1 MRRDPTPVTIRSS
14 AYHLEAAPELLDAL
28 ERAGLTR
35 VDGFDA
41 ALRSARLRPSGRGP
55 QRLLELPGVAAPL
68 RLREAR
74 RGGALGG
81 LLASRFLS
89 PRRIGRELAV
99 WLALRSRGAPLPVPV
114 AAFAR
119 RRGLLWEC
127 HFGTLDRS
135 ESVDGLAWLRASPS
149 RAALQAAAR
158 ALGSALRRFHDAGAL
173 HGDLNLRNVLI
184 ETRPDGLRCLLIDL
198 ASAHSTQSPSPRARL
213 RDWRRLE
220 RSLVKRGFGGILDR
234 RVRARALAA
243 YCAGDRTLREALL
256 AAHPGGRRDPLRH
269 RLAWRIERAW
279 TRAALSALASA
290 AILPTLVLALACSD
304 PAPPG
309 SATEGAV
316 APSTSGRWSIL
327 AVGDTGRAGS
337 RSDSFE
343 GQLAVAEAMTREARE
358 RPVAGL
364 VFLGDNFYDRGL
376 AEADLVERIRT
387 NLVRPYC
394 HFLALTGPR
403 SREVEPDCPVPAAER
418 RPVPIFAVLGNHD
431 LEGPD
436 SARLQREAIPGFLPD
451 WQMSAGLTRVVE
463 VHPGVSLI
471 LFESEIAI
479 DDRAAI
485 ERELSAAI
493 RAARGPWRIL
503 ATHRPIAT
511 DDLGGVPKGGYP
523 DFVRDAI
530 EQAGL
535 PVQLVLCGHHHSLQA
550 FALGA
555 PTPLLQIGA
564 GSGSRA
570 EPPLAT
576 GHPDL
581 LHSALALG
589 FARVELRGNAPE
601 DRLEVSLF
609 TVPPWPFLSGAMG
622 HTSGARFSVDR
633 SGRVESLAPSRAE
646 SRPDA

>member
-14 AYHLEAAPELLDAL
+14 AYHLEADPERLDAL

-35 VDGFDA
+35 AEGFDA
-41 ALRSARLRPSGRGP
+41 ALRTARLRPGGRGP
-55 QRLLELPGVAAPL
+55 QRLVELPGAEALL

-119 RRGLLWEC
+119 RRGLLWAC

-149 RAALQAAAR
+149 RAALQTAAG

-184 ETRPDGLRCLLIDL
+184 ETGPDGLRCLLIDL
-198 ASAHSTQSPSPRARL
+198 ASARPTPSPTPRARL
-213 RDWRRLE
+213 RDSLRLE
-220 RSLVKRGFGGILDR
+220 RSLEKRGFGRILDR

-243 YCAGDRTLREALL
+243 YCAGDRTLRAALL

-279 TRAALSALASA
+279 TRGAFSALASA
-290 AILPTLVLALACSD
+290 AILPALALALACGD
-304 PAPPG
+304 PASPD
-309 SATEGAV
+309 SATQDAV
-316 APSTSGRWSIL
+316 APSSAGRWSIL

-403 SREVEPDCPVPAAER
+403 SGEVESACPEPAIER

-451 WQMSAGLTRVVE
+451 WRMSAGLTRVVE

-471 LFESEIAI
+471 LFESELSI

-523 DFVRDAI
+523 DYVRDAI

-589 FARVELRGNAPE
+589 FARIELRGDAPE

>member
-1 MRRDPTPVTIRSS
+1 MRSDPTPVTIRSS
-14 AYHLEAAPELLDAL
+14 AYHLEVDAGLLDLL
-28 ERAGLTR
+28 ERAGLMR
-35 VDGFDA
+35 AEGFDA
-41 ALRSARLRPSGRGP
+41 ALQSARVRPGGRGP
-55 QRLLELPGVAAPL
+55 QRLVDLPGSAAPL

-89 PRRIGRELAV
+89 PRRVGRELAL
-99 WLALRSRGAPLPVPV
+99 WLALRGRGAPLPVAV
-114 AAFAR
+114 AALSR

-127 HFGTLDRS
+127 YLGTLDRG
-135 ESVDGLAWLRASPS
+135 ESLDGLAWLRESPS
-149 RAALQAAAR
+149 QSELQAVAS
-158 ALGSALRRFHDAGAL
+158 ALGTALRRFHDAGGL
-173 HGDLNLRNVLI
+173 HGDLNLRNVLV
-184 ETRPDGLRCLLIDL
+184 ESGPEGVRCLLIDL
-198 ASAHSTQSPSPRARL
+198 GSARLARDATAQQRL
-213 RDWRRLE
+213 RDWLRLE
-220 RSLVKRGFGGILDR
+220 RSLEKRGFGRILDR
-234 RVRARALAA
+234 RLRARALAA
-243 YCAGDRTLREALL
+243 YCAGDRKLREALL
-256 AAHPGGRRDPLRH
+256 AAHPGGRRHLLRH
-269 RLAWRIERAW
+269 RLAWRIERAC
-279 TRAALSALASA
+279 TRGSTTALAGFAIFSA
-290 AILPTLVLALACSD
+290 LALACNDST
-304 PAPPG
+304 PAGAADAG
-309 SATEGAV
+309 SRPE
-316 APSTSGRWSIL
+316 WSIL

-337 RSDSFE
+337 RADSFE
-343 GQLAVAEAMTREARE
+343 GQLAVADAMTREARE
-358 RPVAGL
+358 HPVEGL

-376 AEADLVERIRT
+376 SEEDLVERIQI

-403 SREVEPDCPVPAAER
+403 SGEVESACPLPAAER
-418 RPVPIFAVLGNHD
+418 RPVPVFAVLGNHD

-485 ERELSAAI
+485 ERALSAAI
-493 RAARGPWRIL
+493 RSARGPWRIL

-523 DFVRDAI
+523 DYVRDAI
-530 EQAGL
+530 EQAGV
-535 PVQLVLCGHHHSLQA
+535 PVQLVLCGHHHSLQV

-555 PTPLLQIGA
+555 PTPLLQVGA

-589 FARVELRGNAPE
+589 FARVELRGDAPD

-609 TVPPWPFLSGAMG
+609 TVPPWPFLADAMG
-622 HTSGARFSVDR
+622 HASGARFSVDR
-633 SGRVESLAPSRAE
+633 SGRVESLAPDRAG